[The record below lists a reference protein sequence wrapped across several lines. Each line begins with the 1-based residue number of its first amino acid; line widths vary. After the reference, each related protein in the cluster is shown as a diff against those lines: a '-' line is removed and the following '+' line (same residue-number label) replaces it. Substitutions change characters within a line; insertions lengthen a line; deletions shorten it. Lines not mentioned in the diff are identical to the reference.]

1 LRGKKRMKTKGFTLV
16 EVLIAAAILA
26 VIIVG
31 MIQIFIY
38 SSTAAAL
45 AGSKTL
51 AVISAQNKLEEIR
64 NHSFDEIV
72 SHYASD
78 GEIGPTFIPQG
89 IDGIGVVYIN
99 ADNPSLLVVR
109 VVVCWRDKRERIIG
123 EDLNLNGVLDEG
135 EDLAGGIEGEIDSIV
150 SITTRIAKR

>member
-1 LRGKKRMKTKGFTLV
+1 MKKKQQGFTLV
-16 EVLIAAAILA
+16 EVLMAAAILA

-51 AVISAQNKLEEIR
+51 AMNAAQDKLEEIR
-64 NHSFDEIV
+64 NYPFDWIV
-72 SHYASD
+72 DDYAPD
-78 GEIGPTFIPQG
+78 GDIGNNFIPQG
-89 IDGIGVVYIN
+89 LNGKGVIYIN
-99 ADNPSLLVVR
+99 ANNPNLLVVR
-109 VVVCWRDKRERIIG
+109 VVVCWEDKYGRIIG

-135 EDLAGGIEGEIDSIV
+135 EDVPGGITGEIDSIV
-150 SITTRIAKR
+150 SLVTKVARQ

>member
-1 LRGKKRMKTKGFTLV
+1 MKKKGFTLV

-51 AVISAQNKLEEIR
+51 AVVSAQNKLEEIR
-64 NHSFDEIV
+64 NYSFSLIASD
-72 SHYASD
+72 YASD
-78 GEIGPTFIPQG
+78 GVIGHTFIPQD
-89 IDGIGVVYIN
+89 IDGVGVVYVS

-109 VVVCWRDKRERIIG
+109 AVVCWRDKRGRIIG
-123 EDLNLNGVLDEG
+123 EDLNLNGSLDEG
-135 EDLAGGIEGEIDSIV
+135 EDVLGGTDGEIDSIV